1 MKRIEDIIVE
11 KISTTITEE
20 TRDLSRDE
28 YRQVLEDLC
37 FDLQAR
43 LDGLDT
49 DDDNEE

>member
-20 TRDLSRDE
+20 TRDLSRSE

-49 DDDNEE
+49 DDDEE